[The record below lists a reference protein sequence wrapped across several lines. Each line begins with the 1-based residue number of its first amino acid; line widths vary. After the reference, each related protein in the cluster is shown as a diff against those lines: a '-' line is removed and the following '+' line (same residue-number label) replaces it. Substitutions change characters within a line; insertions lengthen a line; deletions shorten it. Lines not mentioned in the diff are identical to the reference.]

1 MRVSH
6 LRAVVLAA
14 VAAGCRLAPAAA
26 LQDPAV
32 RGEVAGRLLS
42 TLDAQRHYF
51 PDSRRRDL
59 FERRLQEVAR
69 TSRDA
74 REFYDGLARALATLD
89 EGHTGLSGSPE
100 VPVGDA
106 VPPVALLEVDGAP
119 VVAGVAPGVEGGG
132 LRPGDEILSID
143 GVSARDALEA
153 QLARAAGSTPHGRR
167 ARGLANLLS
176 GPMDRPARVAARGPD
191 GRTRMAYP
199 LRFLLDDE
207 GHDRFRFGFLRGEV
221 VATRLDL
228 ATAYVALP
236 DFQEARVEAF
246 ARTLRGL
253 GPCAALVLDL
263 RGNPGGRIRA
273 MQTVAGHFVE
283 DARPLLRYR
292 EGGRED
298 VVAATPASP
307 RFRGRLA
314 IVVDGRTGSAAEL
327 LAAALRDAGRA
338 RIYGTATAG
347 SARTRHT
354 ALLPGGVEFHFA
366 AEAEFFRLDGTP
378 VEGVGVAPDVPVHVT
393 RRELA
398 EGVYGDPHRDPAV
411 RAAAA
416 GVD

>member
-1 MRVSH
+1 MPLSH
-6 LRAVVLAA
+6 LRALVLAA
-14 VAAGCRLAPAAA
+14 LAAGCRLAPAAV
-26 LQDPAV
+26 LEDPAV
-32 RGEVAGRLLS
+32 REHVADRLLS

-51 PDSRRRDL
+51 PDPHRRDL
-59 FERRLQEVAR
+59 FGRRLEEVAR
-69 TSRDA
+69 TSRNA
-74 REFYDGLARALATLD
+74 GEFYDGLARVLATLG

-100 VPVGDA
+100 VPIGDA
-106 VPPVALLEVDGAP
+106 VPPVALLEVEGAP

-132 LRPGDEILSID
+132 LRPGDEILAVD

-153 QLARAAGSTPHGRR
+153 QVARAAGSTPHGRR
-167 ARGLANLLS
+167 ARGLANLLA
-176 GPMDRPARVAARGPD
+176 GPMEEPARVAVRGSD

-207 GHDRFRFGFLRGEV
+207 GQDRFRFGFLRGDV
-221 VATRLDL
+221 VAMRLDL

-236 DFQEARVEAF
+236 DFQEARLEAF
-246 ARTLRGL
+246 ATALRALGSCATLL
-253 GPCAALVLDL
+253 LDL

-273 MQTVAGHFVE
+273 MQVVAGHFVD
-283 DARPLLRYR
+283 DARPLLRFR

-314 IVVDGRTGSAAEL
+314 IVVDERTGSAAEL
-327 LAAALRDAGRA
+327 LAAALADAHRA
-338 RIYGTATAG
+338 RIYGAPTAG
-347 SARTRHT
+347 SARTRQT

-378 VEGVGVAPDVPVHVT
+378 VEGVGVAPDVLVRPT
-393 RRELA
+393 RRQLA
-398 EGVYGDPHRDPAV
+398 DAVYGDPRRDPAV
-411 RAAAA
+411 RAAVS